1 MGRAEPRLGGVL
13 VFPLEKL
20 WQAHCYSTAA
30 HGFWCC
36 HFDILPIFQGEYA
49 MKKCLFLAVLV
60 IASAGCGEQSPERKA
75 ASDAAMKEIR
85 MQRMAREFVSG
96 VLKDPE
102 SAEFQN
108 QSGFCGEV
116 NSKNS
121 YGGYGGYQRFI
132 AGSSDLVVLER
143 DSGISRA
150 EFSKLWNKFCR

>member
-1 MGRAEPRLGGVL
+1 MRD
-13 VFPLEKL
+13 F
-20 WQAHCYSTAA
+20 
-30 HGFWCC
+30 
-36 HFDILPIFQGEYA
+36 
-49 MKKCLFLAVLV
+49 LFLAALAVALV
-60 IASAGCGEQSPERKA
+60 GCGEQNPERKA

-96 VLKDPE
+96 VLKDPG

-121 YGGYGGYQRFI
+121 YGGYSGYQRFI

-150 EFSKLWNKFCR
+150 EFSKLLNKFCR